1 MPYRARLLQAI
12 RDEDA
17 KLLQRQ
23 AFHIIGPGAVVL
35 IFIVLVGELAV
46 RLVNAPEFFGG
57 GMADIFGYGAIGVF
71 VLVGITKGYVFDK
84 WVGGWLHLTAVHE
97 LQVAKLKA
105 VIERLENEGLAAAG
119 PVAEGGGSSPQDD
132 AWLRALRQPEPVE
145 NDPQ

>member
-1 MPYRARLLQAI
+1 MPFRARLLQAI

-23 AFHIIGPGAVVL
+23 AFHVLGPGAVVL

-57 GMADIFGYGAIGVF
+57 GMADIFGYGVIGVF

-84 WVGGWLHLTAVHE
+84 WVGGWLHLTAAHE
-97 LQVAKLKA
+97 LQVAKIEA
-105 VIERLENEGLAAAG
+105 VIERLENEGLAAPASTAG
-119 PVAEGGGSSPQDD
+119 AGEVSPQDD
-132 AWLRALRQPEPVE
+132 AWLRALRQPEAVE